1 MIECIARSHGH
12 DHQGDTVVRKKDA
25 AFQVHAL
32 QQLMDCSITTKYN
45 IDTSAI
51 DSLLSQCSTRV
62 NGACLS
68 ISLVKVKYTA
78 ILKMCMTPCL
88 ETRTHYRIQ

>member
-32 QQLMDCSITTKYN
+32 QQLMDCSIPTKYN
-45 IDTSAI
+45 IDTSAF
-51 DSLLSQCSTRV
+51 DSLLSQCSARA

-68 ISLVKVKYTA
+68 ISLVEMKHTA
-78 ILKMCMTPCL
+78 SLMMCMTPCL